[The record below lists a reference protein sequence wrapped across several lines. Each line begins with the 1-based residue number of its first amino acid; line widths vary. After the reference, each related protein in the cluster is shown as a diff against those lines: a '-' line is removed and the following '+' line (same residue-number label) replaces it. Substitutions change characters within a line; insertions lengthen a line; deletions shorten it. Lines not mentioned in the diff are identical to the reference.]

1 MSVGK
6 RLLWGGLGWVLMGP
20 IGAIVGYALA
30 GLSESSGRAF
40 TPGQLG
46 SKSQRE
52 YPRTRPGDFMVSVLV
67 LFAAIMK
74 ADKKLLK
81 AELDYVKRFL
91 NQQFSTTEVR
101 DFMVLFKDIIDQDY
115 PLRDICRQI
124 QRSMDHPS
132 RLELVH
138 VLFGL
143 SQADGHVHPQEIEV
157 IRRIAGYLR
166 INANDFDSIKAM
178 FVKDALAA
186 YQILE
191 IDPQVSNEDVK
202 KAYRR
207 MANKYHPDK
216 VAHLGDEL
224 RVLAED
230 KFKALNDAYQEIKK
244 ERDLG

>member
-40 TPGQLG
+40 APGQLG
-46 SKSQRE
+46 SKPQRE

-67 LFAAIMK
+67 LFAAVIK

-81 AELDYVKRFL
+81 TELDYVKRFL

-178 FVKDALAA
+178 FVKDAQAA

-191 IDPQVSNEDVK
+191 IDSQVPNEDVK

-224 RVLAED
+224 RVLAEE